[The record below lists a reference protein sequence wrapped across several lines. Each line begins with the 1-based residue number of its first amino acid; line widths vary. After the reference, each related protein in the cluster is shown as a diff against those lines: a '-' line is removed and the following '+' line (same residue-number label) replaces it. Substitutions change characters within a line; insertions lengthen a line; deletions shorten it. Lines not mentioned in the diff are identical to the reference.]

1 MSDLP
6 NIKQTLERA
15 VKTVTL
21 RPERGQRVYRNTA
34 TIDAGLLC
42 HVEEA
47 GRGLTLDMP
56 KALGGA
62 DAGPNPSMILR
73 SAMSGCV
80 AIGVKQFAAR
90 RDVPVDRIE
99 VTLETDVDARGQLGV
114 SEDVTPGF
122 EGTRLNIVVTSS
134 SSAEVIREIVEETLK
149 YSPLVDVFVR
159 SQPVEHRISA
169 IRPGASAKSE
179 EMA

>member
-6 NIKQTLERA
+6 TIKQALERA
-15 VKTVTL
+15 VKTVAL
-21 RPERGQRVYRNTA
+21 RPERGQRAYSNTA
-34 TIDAGLLC
+34 TIDSGLLC

-47 GRGLTLDMP
+47 DRSLTLDMP

-99 VTLETDVDARGQLGV
+99 VTVETDLDARGQLGV
-114 SEDVTPGF
+114 SEDITPGF
-122 EGTRLNIVVTSS
+122 GRTRLHIVVTSS
-134 SSAEVIREIVEETLK
+134 SPAQVIQDIVEEAVK
-149 YSPLVDVFVR
+149 YSPLVDVFGR
-159 SQPVEHRISA
+159 PQPLEHRISA
-169 IRPGASAKSE
+169 IRPGAAAKSE